1 MIKDYF
7 RPHEDKVWPVA
18 AIIGILFLTIVELRF
33 QGRLW
38 LCSCGNIYVWAGN
51 IHSSDNSQHLLDPY
65 AFTHL
70 LHGLVFFWV
79 LALALPRLRA
89 PWQLTVAVALEA
101 VWEVFEN
108 SAFVIDRYRE
118 ATIALGYEGD
128 TVVNSM
134 SDIVV
139 CGMGFMLATYLG
151 FRRSFALFALTE
163 LLLVVWIRDSLI
175 LNVVMLIY
183 PVEAIKVWQTG
194 S

>member
-1 MIKDYF
+1 MFKDYF
-7 RPHEDKVWPVA
+7 RPHQDKVWPITVMVTT
-18 AIIGILFLTIVELRF
+18 LLVTMVELRF

-38 LCSCGNIYVWAGN
+38 LCSCGKIYLWVGN

-70 LHGLVFFWV
+70 LHGVVIFWV
-79 LALALPRLRA
+79 LALALPNLRA
-89 PWQLTVAVALEA
+89 HWQLTLAVAIEA
-101 VWEVFEN
+101 AWEVFEN

-128 TVVNSM
+128 TIVNSM
-134 SDIVV
+134 SDIIV
-139 CGMGFMLATYLG
+139 CGIGFALATYLG

-183 PVEAIKVWQTG
+183 PIEAIKAWQMG